1 MALTIN
7 IPDTLRRSVE
17 AASGGRNTVLYTA
30 KGQPSY
36 MRVVPLRTLESFTG
50 QNLGTGTHPAFI
62 VNSVAKANLFLG
74 LYQGCVKNGELLS
87 LPGVDPAHSAT
98 HDAFVA
104 YARAAGAGWHC
115 MSNPEWALLGH
126 LCYEQGFQPGGNNN
140 YGQHESTGQYGVR
153 ADTGLPAIGGSG
165 AGVERTLTGSGPT
178 SWRHDNTAFG
188 IADLNGNIWE
198 WSPGFRINAGE
209 INIVANNDS
218 ALTAT
223 DLAAG
228 SAAWRAIDGA
238 TGALV
243 APGTAG
249 TVKYAAA
256 ASGTADFTLYC
267 ASGAAFSGMAN
278 STGANPV
285 GATALALIKAHG
297 GFPVAATGL
306 GGDGFWVDVTSER
319 VPFRGGNRNGGAPY
333 GVFALAGN
341 NARSNVSATLG
352 ARPAFVA

>member
-17 AASGGRNTVLYTA
+17 AASGGLNTVLYTA

-36 MRVVPLRTLESFTG
+36 VRVVPLRTLQSFSG

-62 VNSVAKANLFLG
+62 VNSVNKANLFLG
-74 LYQGCVKNGELLS
+74 IYPGCVRNGELLS
-87 LPGVDPAHSAT
+87 LPGVDPAHSAA

-104 YARAAGAGWHC
+104 YARACGTGWHC

-153 ADTGLPAIGGSG
+153 ADTGLPAIGGSA
-165 AGVERTLTGSGPT
+165 AGVTRTLTGSGPT
-178 SWRHDNTAFG
+178 AWRHDNSPFG
-188 IADLNGNIWE
+188 IADLNGNVWE
-198 WSPGFRINAGE
+198 WSPGFRVNAGE

-249 TVKYAAA
+249 TVKYAVA

-267 ASGAAFSGMAN
+267 ASGSVFSGMVN

-306 GGDGFWVDVTSER
+306 GADGFWVDVTSER
-319 VPFRGGNRNGGAPY
+319 VPVRGGGWGDGSPS
-333 GVFALAGN
+333 GVVALTGTL
-341 NARSNVSATLG
+341 ARLSTGTSVG